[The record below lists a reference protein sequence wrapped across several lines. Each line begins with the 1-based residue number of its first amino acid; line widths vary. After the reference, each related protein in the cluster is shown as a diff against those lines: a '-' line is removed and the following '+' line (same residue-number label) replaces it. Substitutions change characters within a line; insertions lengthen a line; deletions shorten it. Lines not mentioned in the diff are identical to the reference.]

1 MPAKEADQEFVEYI
15 VKQLVTQP
23 DKVQTTR
30 KIDELGVLVE
40 LIVDRD
46 DMGVVIG
53 KEGKTAKAI
62 RTLLR
67 VMGAKNDARINL
79 KIIEP
84 DGDSKREEKV
94 PEKIEETEEVEK
106 EEVAK
111 AEDEPEKEDEAP
123 MADLELQFQ
132 GIKGYNNGAT
142 LWLHLYKI

>member
-30 KIDELGVLVE
+30 KIDELGVLLE

-123 MADLELQFQ
+123 MADLEL
-132 GIKGYNNGAT
+132 
-142 LWLHLYKI
+142 

>member
-15 VKQLVTQP
+15 VKQLVNSP
-23 DKVQTTR
+23 EKVETTR

-40 LIVDRD
+40 LVVDRD

-67 VMGAKNDARINL
+67 VMGARNDARINL

-84 DGDSKREEKV
+84 DGEYKKAEK
-94 PEKIEETEEVEK
+94 ELDQDVEK
-106 EEVAK
+106 ETEGEKDVEPK
-111 AEDEPEKEDEAP
+111 EPEKEDEAP
-123 MADLELQFQ
+123 MADLEL
-132 GIKGYNNGAT
+132 
-142 LWLHLYKI
+142 